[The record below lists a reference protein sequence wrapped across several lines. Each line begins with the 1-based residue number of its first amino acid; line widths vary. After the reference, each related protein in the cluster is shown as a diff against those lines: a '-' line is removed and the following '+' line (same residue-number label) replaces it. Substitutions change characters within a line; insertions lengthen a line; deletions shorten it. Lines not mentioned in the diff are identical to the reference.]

1 VQLQEV
7 SSFNKT
13 LLTQKV
19 KLEHSLE
26 KKVLETTELSERI
39 VMLET
44 KLDSIKDT
52 CKGYASFHSPPLRMI
67 YMYVVK
73 WMFYH
78 GVDGYI

>member
-1 VQLQEV
+1 
-7 SSFNKT
+7 
-13 LLTQKV
+13 
-19 KLEHSLE
+19 
-26 KKVLETTELSERI
+26 
-39 VMLET
+39 MLET

-78 GVDGYI
+78 GVDGYIWNDIGSRGHVVNTIWTLQIKEYN